1 MGPGVCDNIARR
13 TNKDLQ
19 HADNTRLNN
28 KYTISGE
35 IEIELNLFGTGAVEG
50 Q

>member
-1 MGPGVCDNIARR
+1 MCDNIARR
-13 TNKDLQ
+13 NKTDLA
-19 HADNTRLNN
+19 HADNSRLNN

-35 IEIELNLFGTGAVEG
+35 IEFELNLVGKGETA